1 MRDKAVSDAS
11 AQDGAAVSSS
21 AIIRGMANTLCD
33 SNTDLLDTT
42 AIVTRLVCAGW
53 PPPYIE
59 EHYLAAVL
67 MAMTR
72 KVNEMRK

>member
-1 MRDKAVSDAS
+1 MRDKAVSNAS
-11 AQDGAAVSSS
+11 AQDGAAVPSP

-33 SNTDLLDTT
+33 SDTDLLDTT

-53 PPPYIE
+53 PPPLIE
-59 EHYLAAVL
+59 GHYLAAVL